1 MGSGCSR
8 LERAQFF
15 DIIKVQNL
23 LKFNFTSSI
32 FKAKSELNAMEL
44 DQ

>member
-8 LERAQFF
+8 LESAQFS

-23 LKFNFTSSI
+23 LKYRFKSSI
-32 FKAKSELNAMEL
+32 FKAKSESNAMEL

>member
-8 LERAQFF
+8 LESAQFF

-23 LKFNFTSSI
+23 LKFHFKSSI
-32 FKAKSELNAMEL
+32 FTAKSESNAMEL